1 LAADLEAVNEALSG
15 VLDPCS
21 IAMGR
26 PTDIATMGLVERVEV
41 AGDRVEV
48 ELLLTDPSCV
58 HFASLRRYVSDA
70 VGEVEGVAEVDV
82 SVCTDQLWTPDRD
95 RGRAASAPR

>member
-1 LAADLEAVNEALSG
+1 LDADLAAVNKALAG

-26 PTDIATMGLVERVEV
+26 PTDIATMGLVERVEI

-58 HFASLRRYVSDA
+58 HFGSLRRYVVDA
-70 VGEVEGVAEVDV
+70 VGEVEGVAEVEV
-82 SVCTDQLWTPDRD
+82 SVCTDRLWTPERD
-95 RGRAASAPR
+95 RGRAASASR